1 MSIMP
6 IPRLRLSMSAVAMVS
21 SIFTVLL
28 LATPAQALENNREVK
43 RDCGTNYVASG
54 YNGKASW
61 AQTTRVSGDC
71 QGRLS
76 AALEYADGHWSER
89 KYGSRQ
95 SVYVAVDGERARY
108 GLHWGCDDCNVT
120 KS

>member
-1 MSIMP
+1 LSIIP
-6 IPRLRLSMSAVAMVS
+6 IPRLKISMPAMATVS
-21 SIFTVLL
+21 SVFAVLL
-28 LATPAQALENNREVK
+28 LATPAQALEDNRNVE
-43 RDCGTNYVASG
+43 RGCGTNHVSSG
-54 YNGKASW
+54 YNGQYSW

-76 AALEYADGHWSER
+76 AALEYHNGYWSER
-89 KYGSRQ
+89 KYGTKQ
-95 SVYVAVDGERARY
+95 EVFVAEAGPRAKH